1 VSGAVMYRPRAF
13 AIDDAAVIREVL
25 RRRAFVTLAAVHD
38 GEVAFA
44 YAPVVVDEDGVRF
57 HLASGNPLAALKD
70 GARVSLSCIAG
81 DAYVSPDWYETT
93 GRVPT
98 WNYIAVEGRG
108 IVRRLDAGDLRR
120 LLIELSASEEHKLLP
135 KRPWTI
141 DKVPEEKMGALMN
154 AITGFSLRFEMLEG
168 KFKLSQNVTPQDAE
182 GVIHGLT
189 RRGDAAS
196 LAIAQAMRHLS
207 K

>member
-1 VSGAVMYRPRAF
+1 MYRPRAF

-25 RRRAFVTLAAVHD
+25 RRRVFVTLAAIHD

-44 YAPVVVDEDGVRF
+44 YAPVVVDEDGIRF
-57 HLASGNPLAALKD
+57 HLASGNPLAALED

-81 DAYVSPDWYETT
+81 DAYVSPDWYETK

-108 IVRRLDAGDLRR
+108 IVRRLNAGDLRQ
-120 LLIELSASEEHKLLP
+120 LLIDLSASEERKLLP
-135 KRPWTI
+135 KGPWTI
-141 DKVPEEKMGALMN
+141 DKVPEEKIGALMN
-154 AITGFSLRFEMLEG
+154 AITGFSMHFETLEG
-168 KFKLSQNVTPQDAE
+168 KFKLSQNVTPQDVE
-182 GVIHGLT
+182 GVIAGLEA
-189 RRGDAAS
+189 RGDVAS
-196 LAIAQAMRHLS
+196 LAIVQAMRHLS